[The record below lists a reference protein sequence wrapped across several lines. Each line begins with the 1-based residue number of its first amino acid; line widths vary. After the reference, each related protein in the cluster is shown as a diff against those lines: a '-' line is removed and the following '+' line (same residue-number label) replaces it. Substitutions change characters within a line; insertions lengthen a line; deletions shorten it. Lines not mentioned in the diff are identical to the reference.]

1 LTSAAISP
9 TSAWVADPTIIAVD
23 MDNFGCRRPVAD
35 MAAHVR
41 GATTG
46 PDAPRMMI
54 DPSKITPPPFGA
66 ALLELGISAAG
77 QVKRN
82 DDEQPHPVDARRLH
96 D

>member
-1 LTSAAISP
+1 
-9 TSAWVADPTIIAVD
+9 
-23 MDNFGCRRPVAD
+23 
-35 MAAHVR
+35 
-41 GATTG
+41 
-46 PDAPRMMI
+46 MMI